1 MLLNTIETVPLSE
14 EKALG
19 TGLEVMGGEG
29 TFTKTMSLG
38 ETWVLCFQGLPQSM
52 NWRWTLSQA
61 VAAAAPGH
69 VAFPFRNV
77 CLK

>member
-1 MLLNTIETVPLSE
+1 MLLNTIGTVPLSE

-19 TGLEVMGGEG
+19 TGLEAMGGEG
-29 TFTKTMSLG
+29 TFTKTMG

-69 VAFPFRNV
+69 IAFPCHDVR
-77 CLK
+77 LK